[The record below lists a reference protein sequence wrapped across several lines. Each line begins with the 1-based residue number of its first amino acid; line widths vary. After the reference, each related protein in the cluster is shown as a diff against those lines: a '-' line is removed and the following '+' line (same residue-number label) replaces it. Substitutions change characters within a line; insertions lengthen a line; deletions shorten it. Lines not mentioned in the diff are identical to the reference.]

1 MKVSQVYKKKRSLSF
16 EIFPPKKDAELD
28 NIDETLEV
36 LAELKPDFISV
47 TFGAG
52 GSSKDTVRTSAL
64 FKINSLDNLTTVR

>member
-16 EIFPPKKDAELD
+16 EIFPPKKDQELS
-28 NIDETLEV
+28 NIDETLGV

-52 GSSKDTVRTSAL
+52 
-64 FKINSLDNLTTVR
+64 